1 MISLKKTLEAIADK
15 IDEISKAKPE
25 VQTKVVTRTVDIG
38 KGKNTLGSSQEIVGI
53 PANKILSITGVVK
66 YSQYTIPLPYP
77 HLNYSNPSY
86 IEWAM
91 ACIVVSESLQI
102 ISANS
107 WGVCTVKLV
116 IQYKE

>member
-38 KGKNTLGSSQEIVGI
+38 KGKNTLGSSQEIVGV
-53 PANKILSITGVVK
+53 PADKILSITGVVK
-66 YSQYTIPLPYP
+66 YAQYTIPLPYP

-91 ACIVVSESLQI
+91 ACIIVSESFQI

-107 WGVCTVKLV
+107 WGACTVRLT